1 MAQES
6 LYNLRSKIVEL
17 FAANMSI
24 TSSQVEVVMKAMA
37 ELEYKL
43 GVSKEGAPSMEDIDL
58 MLYGNRLQTVEAG
71 PTDEMQK
78 EGVYLQKV
86 SACRIDWA
94 CAYGKAARAREEAEY
109 LTAQEQRLRMFLD
122 RLVI

>member
-78 EGVYLQKV
+78 EGVELQKV

-122 RLVI
+122 RLIT

>member
-6 LYNLRSKIVEL
+6 FYNLRSKIVEL
-17 FAANMSI
+17 FAANLSI
-24 TSSQVEVVMKAMA
+24 TSSQVEVVMKAVA
-37 ELEYKL
+37 QLEYKL
-43 GVSKEGAPSMEDIDL
+43 GASKERVPSMEHIDL
-58 MLYGNRLQTVEAG
+58 MLYGNRLQTVDAG

-78 EGVYLQKV
+78 EGVDLQKV

-109 LTAQEQRLRMFLD
+109 LTTQEQRLRVHLD
-122 RLVI
+122 KLIT

>member
-6 LYNLRSKIVEL
+6 FYNLRSKIVEL
-17 FAANMSI
+17 FAANRSI

-43 GVSKEGAPSMEDIDL
+43 GASKERVPSMEDIDM
-58 MLYGNRLQTVEAG
+58 MLYGNRLQTVDAG

-78 EGVYLQKV
+78 EGVDLQKV

-109 LTAQEQRLRMFLD
+109 LTAQEQRLRAHLD
-122 RLVI
+122 KLIP